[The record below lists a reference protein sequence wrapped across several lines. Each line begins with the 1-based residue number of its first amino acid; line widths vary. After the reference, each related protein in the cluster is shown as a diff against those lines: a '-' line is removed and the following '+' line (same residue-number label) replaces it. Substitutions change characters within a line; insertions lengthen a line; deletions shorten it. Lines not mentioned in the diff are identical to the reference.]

1 MPVQKI
7 RREKGRAGKNFMQ
20 SEQLFFLASSTWR
33 NCYRIPGVF
42 LDFPP
47 ECVNR
52 RCRTE
57 AEASFIVPA
66 SAVRLML
73 HENCTWVQ
81 RKGKFTDDA
90 RRELLVF
97 VQPVFLFPL
106 LTDIMFHNEILNL
119 LSLPLGV
126 TPGVA
131 RQQGGHGQE
140 RAPQQGG
147 EGEARQGQ
155 GKDGHSAHF
164 QVPSKPNFRKFWH
177 FEQDMTL

>member
-1 MPVQKI
+1 
-7 RREKGRAGKNFMQ
+7 MQ
-20 SEQLFFLASSTWR
+20 SEQLFFWRALLGGIVIEFRAFFSIFHPSASTADAVQR
-33 NCYRIPGVF
+33 QK
-42 LDFPP
+42 
-47 ECVNR
+47 
-52 RCRTE
+52 
-57 AEASFIVPA
+57 EASFIVPA

-81 RKGKFTDDA
+81 RKGKLTDDA

-131 RQQGGHGQE
+131 RQQGSHGQE

-164 QVPSKPNFRKFWH
+164 QVPSKPNFRKFWL